1 MDIVRRK
8 LMLVTIG
15 LNLLCSTLIL
25 DSLIIN
31 PKTAWKAVKRFRR
44 MNRSSLPWCCAL
56 TWRGGLCALITL
68 RALMAGA
75 YAPSRF
81 NHARFVL
88 GERGQTKQHPGPPGW
103 GFSAGLTTLPCKT
116 PRVKP
121 H

>member
-56 TWRGGLCALITL
+56 TWRGGLRALLTL
-68 RALMAGA
+68 RALTAGA
-75 YAPSRF
+75 YASSRF
-81 NHARFVL
+81 NIARFVL

-103 GFSAGLTTLPCKT
+103 GFRTGLTTLPCKT
-116 PRVKP
+116 PHVKP